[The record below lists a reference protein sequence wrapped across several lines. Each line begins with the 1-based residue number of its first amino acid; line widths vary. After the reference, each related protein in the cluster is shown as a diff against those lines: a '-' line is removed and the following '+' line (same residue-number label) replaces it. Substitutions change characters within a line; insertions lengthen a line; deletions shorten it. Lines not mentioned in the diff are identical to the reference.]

1 MRSLILYAA
10 ALLLSLW
17 TGGCTK
23 ELDFKYGSVAPMPV
37 IEGYASSDGVRVC
50 LTRSREVADSSRNH
64 FVEGAYVMVSGAD
77 GGETVL
83 DGEGRGVYA
92 SASAVFA
99 PGDVCSLRVETD
111 DGVFEAT
118 DTMALPP
125 AGADVSFT
133 WAEVLGS
140 ETVAL
145 RFGLMTPADSTA
157 YYALVVLRNG
167 EVYSWN
173 VFNNIT
179 RQDGWIEGGIL
190 CFNREDLEGKDQAG
204 NAARPEI
211 VIRDGD
217 RVEVCFV
224 GLSKRAYDY
233 LNALTLSSGT
243 GANPH
248 GVFLGDALGLF
259 AAVGVLRLPAIV
271 FSLDSIPADWC
282 PSRLNI
288 SR

>member
-1 MRSLILYAA
+1 MRSFILFIM
-10 ALLLSLW
+10 ALLTSFLVGS
-17 TGGCTK
+17 CTK
-23 ELDFKYGSVAPMPV
+23 ELDFKYGSVEPLPV
-37 IEGYASSDGVRVC
+37 IEAYASSDGVRAC
-50 LTRSREVADSSRNH
+50 LTLSREVADSSRNH
-64 FVEGAYVMVSGAD
+64 FVEGAYVEVAGSDGRRFSMDYEGLGRYVAPGALF
-77 GGETVL
+77 E
-83 DGEGRGVYA
+83 
-92 SASAVFA
+92 

-111 DGVFEAT
+111 GGVFEAA

-133 WAEVLGS
+133 WEDVLGS
-140 ETVAL
+140 ETVAM

-157 YYALVVLRNG
+157 YYALVVVRNG

-173 VFNNIT
+173 VLNNVT

-211 VIRDGD
+211 VIHDGD
-217 RVEVCFV
+217 KVDVFFA
-224 GLSKRAYDY
+224 GLSKRSYDY

-243 GANPH
+243 GANPR
-248 GVFLGDALGLF
+248 GVFSGDALGFF
-259 AAVGVLRLPAIV
+259 AAVGVLRLPTIV
-271 FSLDSIPADWC
+271 FRLDSLPAGWR

-288 SR
+288 Q